1 MPLRRIAGGPLIR
14 PGDLPDLP
22 PDLVDV
28 SSVFNPGAA
37 RDGDRVV
44 LLLRVQ
50 TRGRE
55 TFLLRAAAR
64 EGFGPF
70 VFDDAPLRL
79 AGVEG
84 LPGRVHHVYDPR
96 LTRLEGDWYCMVAV
110 DIDDGCRLG
119 LARSHDLAEFEWLGL
134 ASRDDARNGVLFP
147 EKVGGRYLRLDRP
160 NRIVAPGEPPS
171 GDAIRL
177 SASDD
182 LLDWEPVA
190 TVLEGR
196 PHSWDER
203 VGPGP
208 PPLKTRAG
216 WLVVYHG
223 VATHFGAASVYQAG
237 AALLDLADPGRVLA
251 RSRRCFL
258 EPREP
263 WERVG
268 QVPNVVFPTGL
279 LADAEDADGCA
290 PPEAGVLLYYGAADS
305 CVGLATG
312 TVADLLDACAD

>member
-1 MPLRRIAGGPLIR
+1 MPLRRIAGGPLIG
-14 PGDLPDLP
+14 PDDLPDRP

-28 SSVFNPGAA
+28 SAVFNPGAA
-37 RDGDRVV
+37 RAGGEVV

-55 TFLLRAAAR
+55 TFLLRATAR

-70 VFDDAPLRL
+70 AYGAAPVRL
-79 AGVEG
+79 AGVEAA
-84 LPGRVHHVYDPR
+84 PGRVHHVYDPR
-96 LTRLEGDWYCMVAV
+96 LTRLEGVWYAMVAV
-110 DIDDGCRLG
+110 DVDDGCRLG
-119 LARSHDLAEFEWLGL
+119 LARSRDLETFEWLGL
-134 ASRDDARNGVLFP
+134 VSSGGARNGVLFP
-147 EKVGGRYLRLDRP
+147 EKVGGRYLRLERP
-160 NRIVAPGEPPS
+160 NRAAAPGEPAS

-177 SASDD
+177 AASDD
-182 LLDWEPVA
+182 LLAWEPVA
-190 TVLEGR
+190 TVFAGR

-203 VGPGP
+203 IGPGP

-216 WLVVYHG
+216 WLLVYHG

-237 AALLDLADPGRVLA
+237 AALLDLADPSRVLA

-258 EPREP
+258 EPRET
-263 WERVG
+263 WERTG

-279 LADAEDADGCA
+279 LADAADADGCA
-290 PPEAGVLLYYGAADS
+290 PPEAGVLLYYGAADT
-305 CVGLATG
+305 CVGLLTG